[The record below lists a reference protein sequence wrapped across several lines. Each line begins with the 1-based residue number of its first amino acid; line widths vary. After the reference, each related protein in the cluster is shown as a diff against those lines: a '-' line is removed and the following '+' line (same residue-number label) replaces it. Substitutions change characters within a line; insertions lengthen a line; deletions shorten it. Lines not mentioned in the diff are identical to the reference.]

1 MTPQQKRH
9 VQTSWARLAPQGA
22 EVAALFYA
30 RLFEADP
37 GLRALFKGDL
47 RAQGQKLMAALGFVV
62 EGLDD
67 LPARLPAVQALARRH
82 VAYGVQPADYDR
94 VGAALLATLREGL
107 AGHDELESTLEAW
120 GAAYATVAG
129 AMKTAAWPAG
139 ATASEWA
146 AQQPS

>member
-1 MTPQQKRH
+1 MTPRQQQL
-9 VQTSWARLAPQGA
+9 VQASWARLAPHGA

-30 RLFEADP
+30 SLFEADP
-37 GLRALFKGDL
+37 ALRALFKGDL
-47 RAQGQKLMAALGFVV
+47 RAQGEKLMAALGFVV

-94 VGAALLATLREGL
+94 VGHALLATLRQGL
-107 AGHDELESTLEAW
+107 AGHAELDATLEAW
-120 GAAYATVAG
+120 GLAYATVAG
-129 AMKTAAWPAG
+129 AMKAAAWPDG
-139 ATASEWA
+139 AAAPEWA

>member
-1 MTPQQKRH
+1 MTPQQKQQ
-9 VQTSWARLAPQGA
+9 VQASWALLAPRGS

-47 RAQGQKLMAALGFVV
+47 QAQGAKLMAALGFVV

-67 LPARLPAVQALARRH
+67 LSTRLPAVQALARRH

-94 VGAALLATLREGL
+94 VGAALLATLRQGL
-107 AGHDELESTLEAW
+107 AGLDEAEATLEAW
-120 GAAYATVAG
+120 GVAYATVAG
-129 AMKTAAWPAG
+129 AMKTAAWPTG
-139 ATASEWA
+139 PSASEWV
-146 AQQPS
+146 AQQPA